1 DDETTMTAPNPVQDV
16 TEGTAT
22 LHMKGSPEDA
32 SGSEQNSAVDQIPT
46 AEHTSQRMSVERAQ
60 DDMSLST
67 AVDDADQDTTVGH
80 TGNTVCYSAADAFD
94 DAAARSFLNSVN
106 VDKESEQYKAFR
118 GDTVYGW
125 SHISD
130 WAYAHGCYDTWHKIT

>member
-1 DDETTMTAPNPVQDV
+1 MHAYPPNCS
-16 TEGTAT
+16 AT
-22 LHMKGSPEDA
+22 LHMQGSPEDA
-32 SGSEQNSAVDQIPT
+32 SGSEQNSAVDQIPS

-80 TGNTVCYSAADAFD
+80 TGNTVYVFTPLYAIPSNRCYSAADAFD

-106 VDKESEQYKAFR
+106 VDKESEQCVSTSYIRA
-118 GDTVYGW
+118 D
-125 SHISD
+125 
-130 WAYAHGCYDTWHKIT
+130 AHALV